1 MFCKIKC
8 QEFDKSYFFE
18 LHVKFSGIFYFAFCD
33 TLKKEALRILKTY
46 PTPSTFQEP
55 TNF

>member
-1 MFCKIKC
+1 MFCKIKG
-8 QEFDKSYFFE
+8 QEFDQSYFFE

-46 PTPSTFQEP
+46 PTRSTFQEP